1 MERKYFSIVAVILQG
16 AAICIASFAMV
27 SLYRLTYIITGVFVV
42 VALHQALSPR
52 REEKEENAE
61 EEEEEEDEEAK
72 TEAMFDDSNENLESQ
87 VPSAVEMSD
96 SEYEYEYKV
105 NLVKRKVKPGS
116 GDASD
121 TSKDTGRMIEE
132 I

>member
-1 MERKYFSIVAVILQG
+1 MR
-16 AAICIASFAMV
+16 
-27 SLYRLTYIITGVFVV
+27 R
-42 VALHQALSPR
+42 R

-61 EEEEEEDEEAK
+61 EEEEEEDEGAK

-105 NLVKRKVKPGS
+105 NLVKRKVK
-116 GDASD
+116 
-121 TSKDTGRMIEE
+121 
-132 I
+132 